1 MGEAPNPQ
9 RTAALLVETLR
20 VPALQ
25 RGNRVRVIVGG
36 LISII
41 PFVNFVAWG
50 YLYRIFIDGLNG
62 APGLVLPLWAEWRT
76 YWSVGLRLF
85 VITLGYLVLIAF
97 AGVAI
102 LTIVGRGGWDEPQR
116 ILTIG
121 LLSLAAFNIL
131 SPVVYARY
139 AEERRIWAA
148 FEPDL
153 LFRDLRR
160 VVRIDYVQ
168 LCLLYL
174 GLWMMTFLILVGIP
188 YLGPVVLSVL
198 HFYLSI
204 VFAFVFGHVV
214 GGRQVPPDSPP
225 AQ

>member
-1 MGEAPNPQ
+1 M
-9 RTAALLVETLR
+9 LVETLR
-20 VPALQ
+20 VPVLGHAS
-25 RGNRVRVIVGG
+25 RVRVVVGG
-36 LISII
+36 LLSII

-50 YLYRIFIDGLNG
+50 YLYRVFIDGLNG
-62 APGLVLPLWAEWRT
+62 TPSLVLPSWGEWRA

-97 AGVAI
+97 AGVAV
-102 LTIVGRGGWDEPQR
+102 LTIFASGSFDDPQK

-148 FEPDL
+148 FEPDVL
-153 LFRDLRR
+153 YRDLRR
-160 VVRIDYVQ
+160 IVRIDYVQ

-174 GLWMMTFLILVGIP
+174 GIWMMTFLILVGIP

-198 HFYLSI
+198 HFYLSL
-204 VFAFVFGHVV
+204 VFAFVFGRIV
-214 GGRQVPPDSPP
+214 GGRRLPSESPSLVDP
-225 AQ
+225 N